1 MRCFA
6 SSQEY
11 VSTAVR
17 EVLLYVEPT
26 RQKKSLATFEMLY
39 STPPKKKNR
48 IWLNPTKVVMIY

>member
-17 EVLLYVEPT
+17 EVLLYVPT

-39 STPPKKKNR
+39 STPPQKKKN
-48 IWLNPTKVVMIY
+48 WLNPTKVVMIY